1 MELLENKKIELSKEQ
16 FSQLINDNKEL
27 FYDMFLEFYNEIIED
42 KGMLVALNEIKEED
56 TIEADSD
63 ELEAIFNGKFVTE
76 E

>member
-1 MELLENKKIELSKEQ
+1 MELLENKKIKLSKEQ